1 MLFHIISPFQV
12 KICRISKIGGR
23 GKKIAFPPD
32 TLGTKDFLPQYHP
45 DSRPRRALVA
55 RNGADRPRISSRLL
69 EGEPSDIPQTGS
81 QPPTGPLY
89 AEQTRYFPF
98 HSICLI
104 GTYITEKRNLQG
116 GICPLPAK
124 KRQKRKI
131 SRIFLCALPF
141 SCPKRGKTALY
152 NVQKRGIL

>member
-1 MLFHIISPFQV
+1 LQNV
-12 KICRISKIGGR
+12 KVSGR
-23 GKKIAFPPD
+23 GKKIALPPD
-32 TLGTKDFLPQYHP
+32 IFGTKDFLPRYHP
-45 DSRPRRALVA
+45 DSRQKARAHLPVTE
-55 RNGADRPRISSRLL
+55 ADRPRISSRLL
-69 EGEPSDIPQTGS
+69 GGEPSDIPQTGS
-81 QPPTGPLY
+81 QPPTDPLY
-89 AEQTRYFPF
+89 PEQARYFPF
-98 HSICLI
+98 HSICLS
-104 GTYITEKRNLQG
+104 GTYITEKRNLQE